1 MGKRLISQPF
11 QICLTIDFSLR
22 ELLNTFFVIQKNVDN
37 LIYNIMEFTA
47 TTIAGFL
54 KGEIEGN
61 PDIKVNTIAKIE
73 EGIEGALSFLA
84 NPKYEHY
91 IYETKSSVVLV
102 NKSFVPSGTIGATL
116 IRVENSYEA
125 FASLLRLVDQARP
138 RKKGIHP
145 TAIIETSAKVGS
157 DVFIG
162 PYTYIGENCIIGDGC
177 SIYPHVYIGDNT
189 RLGNYCTLNPGVK
202 IYHDCLLGEGC
213 IIHAGSVIGS
223 DGFGFAPQSDNEFMK
238 IPQLG
243 NVVLEDHVEIGAN
256 VTIDRATMGSTIIRK
271 GVKLDN
277 LIQIGHNVEV
287 GENSVMAAQ
296 TGISGSTKVGKNC
309 MFGGQVGLAG
319 HIKIAD
325 GTKIGAQGGILG
337 DVKEENT
344 VILGSPAIELK
355 QYLRSSVVFKKL
367 PEMKVKIDS
376 LEKEIESLKKK

>member
-1 MGKRLISQPF
+1 
-11 QICLTIDFSLR
+11 
-22 ELLNTFFVIQKNVDN
+22 
-37 LIYNIMEFTA
+37 MEFTA
-47 TTIAGFL
+47 ATIAGFL

-73 EGIEGALSFLA
+73 EGQSGALSFLA

-102 NKSFVPSGTIGATL
+102 NKSFVPAAKIDATL

-145 TAIIETSAKVGS
+145 TAVIEASAKVGS

-162 PYTYIGENCIIGDGC
+162 PYVYIGDNCVVGDGC
-177 SIYPHVYIGDNT
+177 SIYPQVYIGDNT
-189 RLGNYCTLNPGVK
+189 KLGNNCTINPGVK

-213 IIHAGSVIGS
+213 IIHAGTVIGS
-223 DGFGFAPQSDNEFMK
+223 DGFGFAPQSDSEFMK

-319 HIKIAD
+319 HLKIAN

-337 DVKEENT
+337 NIKEENT
-344 VILGSPAIELK
+344 AIIGSPAIEIRNFMK
-355 QYLRSSVVFKKL
+355 SSVIFKKL
-367 PEMKVKIDS
+367 PDVMLKIDS

>member
-1 MGKRLISQPF
+1 
-11 QICLTIDFSLR
+11 
-22 ELLNTFFVIQKNVDN
+22 
-37 LIYNIMEFTA
+37 MEFTA
-47 TTIAGFL
+47 ATIAGFL
-54 KGEIEGN
+54 KGEIVGD

-73 EGIEGALSFLA
+73 EGQSGALSFLA

-91 IYETKSSVVLV
+91 IYDTKSSIVLV
-102 NKSFVPSGTIGATL
+102 NKSFVPSGGINATL

-138 RKKGIHP
+138 RKRGIHA
-145 TAIIETSAKVGS
+145 TAIIEATAKIGT

-162 PYTYIGENCIIGDGC
+162 PYAYIGENCIIGNGC
-177 SIYPHVYIGDNT
+177 SIYPHVYVGDNT
-189 RLGNYCTLNPGVK
+189 KLGNNCIINPGVT
-202 IYHDCLLGEGC
+202 IYHDCLLGAGC
-213 IIHAGSVIGS
+213 VVHAGTVIGS

-243 NVVLEDHVEIGAN
+243 NVILEDNVEIGSN

-277 LIQIGHNVEV
+277 LIQIAHNVEV

-319 HIKIAD
+319 HLRIAN

-344 VILGSPAIELK
+344 AILGSPAIEVK
-355 QYLRSSVVFKKL
+355 QFLRSSVIFRKL
-367 PEMKVKIDS
+367 PEMKIKIDS

>member
-1 MGKRLISQPF
+1 
-11 QICLTIDFSLR
+11 
-22 ELLNTFFVIQKNVDN
+22 
-37 LIYNIMEFTA
+37 MEFTA
-47 TTIAGFL
+47 ATIAGFL
-54 KGEIEGN
+54 NGEIEGN

-73 EGIEGALSFLA
+73 EGQPGALSFLA

-91 IYETKSSVVLV
+91 IYETKSSIVLV
-102 NKSFVPSGTIGATL
+102 NKSFVPSANIEATL
-116 IRVENSYEA
+116 IKVENSYEA

-138 RKKGIHP
+138 RKKGIHA
-145 TAIIETSAKVGS
+145 TAIIETTAKIGS

-162 PYTYIGENCIIGDGC
+162 PFTYVGENCIIGDGC

-189 RLGNYCTLNPGVK
+189 KLGNNCTVNTGVK
-202 IYHDCLLGEGC
+202 IYHDCILGEGC
-213 IIHAGSVIGS
+213 IIHAGTVIGS
-223 DGFGFAPQSDNEFMK
+223 DGFGFAPQSESEFMK

-256 VTIDRATMGSTIIRK
+256 VAIDRATMGSTIIRK

-277 LIQIGHNVEV
+277 LIQIAHNVEV

-319 HIKIAD
+319 HLKIAN

-344 VILGSPAIELK
+344 AIIGSPAIEVK
-355 QYLRSSVVFKKL
+355 QFLRSSVIFKKL
-367 PEMKVKIDS
+367 PEMKLKIDS

>member
-1 MGKRLISQPF
+1 
-11 QICLTIDFSLR
+11 
-22 ELLNTFFVIQKNVDN
+22 
-37 LIYNIMEFTA
+37 MEFTA
-47 TTIAGFL
+47 ATIAGFL
-54 KGEIEGN
+54 KGDIEGD

-73 EGIEGALSFLA
+73 EGQPGALSFLA

-91 IYETKSSVVLV
+91 IYETKSSIVLV
-102 NKSFVPSGTIGATL
+102 NRSFAGSAKISATL
-116 IRVENSYEA
+116 IRVENAYEA

-138 RKKGIHP
+138 RKKGIHYSSV
-145 TAIIETSAKVGS
+145 IESSAKIGS

-162 PYTYIGENCIIGDGC
+162 PFTYIGENCIIGDGC
-177 SIYPHVYIGDNT
+177 SIYPQVYIGDDT
-189 RLGNYCTLNPGVK
+189 KMGNNCTINPGVK
-202 IYHDCLLGEGC
+202 IYHDCILGEGC
-213 IIHAGSVIGS
+213 IIHAGTIIGS

-243 NVVLEDHVEIGAN
+243 NVILEDHVEIGAN

-277 LIQIGHNVEV
+277 LIQIAHNVEV

-319 HIKIAD
+319 HLKIAN

-344 VILGSPAIELK
+344 AIIGSPAIEVK
-355 QYLRSSVVFKKL
+355 QFLRSSVIFKKL

>member
-1 MGKRLISQPF
+1 
-11 QICLTIDFSLR
+11 
-22 ELLNTFFVIQKNVDN
+22 
-37 LIYNIMEFTA
+37 MEFTA
-47 TTIAGFL
+47 ATIAGFL

-73 EGIEGALSFLA
+73 EGQTGALSFLA

-91 IYETKSSVVLV
+91 IYETKSSIVLV
-102 NKSFVPSGTIGATL
+102 NKNFVPSSKINATL
-116 IRVENSYEA
+116 IKVENSYEA
-125 FASLLRLVDQARP
+125 FASLLKLVDQARP
-138 RKKGIHP
+138 RKKGVHP
-145 TAIIETSAKVGS
+145 TAVIEASASIGS
-157 DVFIG
+157 DVYIG
-162 PYTYIGENCIIGDGC
+162 ACSYIGENCVISDGC
-177 SIYPHVYIGDNT
+177 SIYPQVYIGDNT
-189 RLGNYCTLNPGVK
+189 TIGKNCTLNPGVK
-202 IYHDCLLGEGC
+202 IYHDCLLGDGC
-213 IIHAGSVIGS
+213 IVHAGSVIGS
-223 DGFGFAPQSDNEFMK
+223 DGFGFAPQSDNEYMK

-243 NVVLEDHVEIGAN
+243 NVILEDNVEIGAN

-277 LIQIGHNVEV
+277 LIQIGHNVEI

-319 HIKIAD
+319 HLKIAN

-337 DVKEENT
+337 DIKEENT
-344 VILGSPAIELK
+344 AIIGSPAIEIRQFMK
-355 QYLRSSVVFKKL
+355 SSVIFRKL

>member
-1 MGKRLISQPF
+1 
-11 QICLTIDFSLR
+11 
-22 ELLNTFFVIQKNVDN
+22 
-37 LIYNIMEFTA
+37 MEFTA
-47 TTIAGFL
+47 ETIAGFL
-54 KGEIEGN
+54 KGEIDGDPN
-61 PDIKVNTIAKIE
+61 IKVNTIAKIE
-73 EGIEGALSFLA
+73 EGQSGALSFLA

-91 IYETKSSVVLV
+91 IYETKSSIVLV
-102 NKSFVPSGTIGATL
+102 NKSFAPTGKINATL

-145 TAIIETSAKVGS
+145 TAVIEASAKIGT
-157 DVFIG
+157 DVLIG
-162 PYTYIGENCIIGDGC
+162 ACTYIGENCVIGDGC
-177 SIYPHVYIGDNT
+177 SVYPQVYIGDNT
-189 RLGNYCTLNPGVK
+189 TVGKNCTLNPGVK
-202 IYHDCLLGEGC
+202 IYHDCILGESC
-213 IIHAGSVIGS
+213 IVHAGSVIGS
-223 DGFGFAPQSDNEFMK
+223 DGFGFAPQSDNEYMK

-243 NVVLEDHVEIGAN
+243 NVVLEDNVEIGAN

-277 LIQIGHNVEV
+277 LIQIGHNVEI

-319 HIKIAD
+319 HIKIAN

-344 VILGSPAIELK
+344 AIIGSPAIEIRQFMK
-355 QYLRSSVVFKKL
+355 SSIIFRKL
-367 PEMKVKIDS
+367 PEMKMKIDS

>member
-1 MGKRLISQPF
+1 
-11 QICLTIDFSLR
+11 
-22 ELLNTFFVIQKNVDN
+22 
-37 LIYNIMEFTA
+37 MEFTVA
-47 TTIAGFL
+47 TIAGFL
-54 KGEIEGN
+54 NGEISGN
-61 PDIKVNTIAKIE
+61 PDIKVNTVAKIE
-73 EGIEGALSFLA
+73 EGQIGALSFLA

-91 IYETKSSVVLV
+91 LYNTKSSVVLV
-102 NKSFVPSGTIGATL
+102 NKSFVPSQKVEATL
-116 IRVENSYEA
+116 IKVENAYEA

-138 RKKGIHP
+138 RKKGIHA
-145 TAIIETSAKVGS
+145 TAIIESTSKIGS

-162 PYTYIGENCIIGDGC
+162 PYAYIGENCIIGDGC
-177 SIYPHVYIGDNT
+177 AIYPQVYIGDNT
-189 RLGNYCTLNPGVK
+189 KLGNNCTINPGVK
-202 IYHDCLLGEGC
+202 IYHDCILGEGC
-213 IIHAGSVIGS
+213 IIHAGTVIGS
-223 DGFGFAPQSDNEFMK
+223 DGFGFAPQSDSEFMK

-256 VTIDRATMGSTIIRK
+256 VAIDRATMGSTIIRK

-319 HIKIAD
+319 HIKIAN

-344 VILGSPAIELK
+344 IIIGSPAIELK
-355 QYLRSSVVFKKL
+355 QFLRSSVIFKKL

-376 LEKEIESLKKK
+376 LEKEVESLKKK